1 MSDYSKWFITC
12 VLAVGVVS
20 LASAVVTAATFEKSE
35 RIHITNLH
43 RLDDDL
49 YAFGSYITV
58 DGQIDGDLIAGAY
71 EIQTNGN
78 TTGSQNIFSY
88 TYRHSGKALGAVRVF
103 GYAVTIDG
111 YVGRSLV
118 AGGNS
123 VRIGQGGII
132 EKDVAIWGN
141 MAYVEG
147 TISGNFAFTG
157 NIIYLS
163 GFVNGQVDI
172 EAAKINITA
181 PAVINGDFNY
191 TARER
196 IDFDTLSGV
205 TILGKTNWHEPSID
219 KEAEESDAFSTVVLT
234 TSKMLA
240 AFLFGIIFINFFK
253 KYAVESFAQL
263 RSRFAVAA
271 ASGFLGFF
279 IVVLSLVILV
289 IAAVLFLAGWLL
301 IRGDMALLGALI
313 LIISILTMPIFS
325 FASVSGGLLL
335 YSGKVILACLV
346 GYWLIGIFKSNPTEL
361 SKTQLFAGLV
371 ILTALFALPYVGLVI
386 YLLASII
393 GAGAIILG
401 IKNCRRESAA
411 PEPGPPAEEGRNLKA
426 T

>member
-1 MSDYSKWFITC
+1 MSNYSKWLITC
-12 VLAVGVVS
+12 IFAACVVS
-20 LASAVVTAATFEKSE
+20 LASVVVTAATFEKSE

-132 EKDVAIWGN
+132 EKDVAIWAN
-141 MAYVEG
+141 MATVEG
-147 TISGNFAFTG
+147 TISGRLAFTG
-157 NIIYLS
+157 NTIYLS

-172 EAAKINITA
+172 EAAQINITA
-181 PAVINGDFNY
+181 PAVINGDFHY
-191 TARER
+191 TAREH

-205 TILGKTNWHEPSID
+205 TILGKTYWHEPSID
-219 KEAEESDAFSTVVLT
+219 EDAEESDTFPAVVLT

-289 IAAVLFLAGWLL
+289 IAGVLFLAGWLL
-301 IRGDMALLGALI
+301 IRGDLALLGALI

-335 YSGKVILACLV
+335 YSGKVLLACLV
-346 GYWLIGIFKSNPTEL
+346 GYWLIRIFKSNPTEL
-361 SKTQLFAGLV
+361 SKTQLFVGLV
-371 ILTALFALPYVGLVI
+371 ILTVLFALPYVGIVI

-393 GAGAIILG
+393 GAGSIILG
-401 IKNCRRESAA
+401 IKNCRRGSAA
-411 PEPGPPAEEGRNLKA
+411 PDPGPPGEEGSPKA